1 MTEIEGMHPLQQT
14 PSRTSTSSSRQTP
27 LPTTPSFS
35 RQLQPVQDKE
45 FAGEEDEIYNHNHGS
60 KVMLADLEDGGAPI
74 DYSPEAEGGLR
85 RAWSRQS
92 EHTPTKKKTTSAGRK
107 PKSVR
112 TSPAPG
118 HGQMKLKPSVPS
130 PFPVF
135 ETYVPVPD
143 GFMDS
148 LSMEG
153 WQRAGAYLEVMG
165 RVVKKH
171 MVLGG
176 VASALG
182 DDVFQQVDSASP
194 PLFM

>member
-14 PSRTSTSSSRQTP
+14 LSRTSTSSSRQTP
-27 LPTTPSFS
+27 LTTTPSFS

-45 FAGEEDEIYNHNHGS
+45 FAGEENEIYVEDRGS
-60 KVMLADLEDGGAPI
+60 AI

-92 EHTPTKKKTTSAGRK
+92 EHTPTKKKTTSSGGK
-107 PKSVR
+107 PKTLR
-112 TSPAPG
+112 TSPAQG
-118 HGQMKLKPSVPS
+118 NAQMKLKPSVPS
-130 PFPVF
+130 PFPIF
-135 ETYVPVPD
+135 ETHVPVPD

-165 RVVKKH
+165 RVVRKH

-182 DDVFQQVDSASP
+182 DNVFQQVDP
-194 PLFM
+194 PVLRFSCDHSDSFC